1 MISSNSHLTGTLLL
15 VGIAI
20 TAAEA
25 RATNGYFTHGT
36 GVRAQAVAGAS
47 IALPQDALVAASNP
61 AGTGRVG
68 DRIDAGL
75 TWFQPDRSS
84 VIEGNQAGAD
94 GRYDGNDDAWFLLP
108 DVGFT
113 QTINEQLSWGIALYG
128 NGGMNTSYTDNPY
141 AAFGATGMAGV
152 DLSQAFITPSVA
164 WRTGNHSFGAAATFA
179 YQRFEAKGLAPFDG
193 FSSRPGSVTDLGH
206 DTSTGWGVKLGWMGN
221 VSDSVTLGIAW
232 SSEIDMSNFDEYAGL
247 FADDGDFDIPESFG
261 AGIAWQ
267 LNEALTLAADWQRIQ
282 YSDIDSVGNP
292 LAPLLSGVPLGVA
305 GGPGFGWEDS
315 EVYKL
320 GTVYTVSDALTLRA
334 GVSHMD
340 QPIPGGETFF
350 NILAPGV
357 IETHVSFGSSWAVS
371 DKSEWNFAYTRGL
384 EKTVRGANSIPG
396 PFGGGEA
403 DLTMHQNIL
412 AIGFTRLF

>member
-1 MISSNSHLTGTLLL
+1 MTSSNSHLTSTLLL
-15 VGIAI
+15 VGIAMS
-20 TAAEA
+20 AAQA
-25 RATNGYFTHGT
+25 QATNGYFTHGT
-36 GVRAQAVAGAS
+36 GVRAQAVAGVS
-47 IALPQDALVAASNP
+47 LALPQDALVAASNP

-84 VIEGNQAGAD
+84 VIEGNLAGAD

-108 DVGFT
+108 DIGFT
-113 QTINEQLSWGIALYG
+113 RAVNEQLSWGIALYG
-128 NGGMNTSYTDNPY
+128 NGGMNTSYADNPY
-141 AAFGATGMAGV
+141 AAFGASGMAGV
-152 DLSQAFITPSVA
+152 DLAQAFITPSVA
-164 WRTGNHSFGAAATFA
+164 WRAGNHSFGAAATFA

-206 DTSTGWGVKLGWMGN
+206 DSNTGWGVKLGWMGN

-232 SSEIDMSNFDEYAGL
+232 SSEIDMSNFDDYAGL

-350 NILAPGV
+350 NILAPVFVTGLTRAPANGNAASKRSP
-357 IETHVSFGSSWAVS
+357 ISPYCPCIASTPAEATSIGSPTTGTTPAQSA
-371 DKSEWNFAYTRGL
+371 
-384 EKTVRGANSIPG
+384 
-396 PFGGGEA
+396 
-403 DLTMHQNIL
+403 
-412 AIGFTRLF
+412 